1 MMMAGP
7 PGFQQHGTADT
18 ARKQRRPSKDIG
30 KRGSRRLD
38 SDLRSERSLLYWGQ
52 QLYWGRIEPGG
63 LMQVRGWP
71 IAWYRKEDWPRWR
84 AICPDF
90 AADKWLQRAE
100 AGFKQHQD
108 SSHFPEKVVI
118 DPDEFMEWS
127 RVHGREVNGQARSAY
142 AASIIAAQDRP
153 SH

>member
-1 MMMAGP
+1 MT
-7 PGFQQHGTADT
+7 GTCAL
-18 ARKQRRPSKDIG
+18 RKSTGRHDRLVS
-30 KRGSRRLD
+30 KRGLAAMARHL
-38 SDLRSERSLLYWGQ
+38 
-52 QLYWGRIEPGG
+52 
-63 LMQVRGWP
+63 
-71 IAWYRKEDWPRWR
+71 PR
-84 AICPDF
+84 F
-90 AADKWLQRAE
+90 AADYDKWLQRAE

-127 RVHGREVNGQARSAY
+127 QVHGREVNGQARSAY